1 MTKEKVIQTIKEL
14 LQNPDGSFI
23 SLDEYSVDV
32 LAEVLVGNSNYEYD
46 EEFDKSLIED
56 IVDDAITSDIE
67 ENETPFYAVE
77 DGAMETITFEIGEY
91 FDRQITKALNK
102 NNPFNRIKE
111 FLVMHTP
118 SDNPTSAKLILGAK
132 LIFEELLE
140 YAEACD
146 VETQGF
152 ILSSFQDMLDHE
164 DDKFD
169 TYYGTE
175 RKYNRVAMFDAQ
187 VDILYV
193 LANAAF
199 HCNLHHKMIEG
210 FLEVH
215 ENNASKVTLSKEDV
229 MKIYEA
235 YPGDPDDLTT
245 HNILGSTACWVTNSD
260 GKILKTSDHPKPNL
274 KKILGIDDKAIQFG
288 NRYNTLD

>member
-1 MTKEKVIQTIKEL
+1 MTTHKAIQTIKEL
-14 LQNPDGSFI
+14 MQNPDGSFI
-23 SLDEYSVDV
+23 RLDEDNVATIARAFADN
-32 LAEVLVGNSNYEYD
+32 GNYEYN

-56 IVDDAITSDIE
+56 IVNDAITSDIE

-118 SDNPTSAKLILGAK
+118 SDNPSSANLILCAK

-146 VETQGF
+146 IETQGF

-175 RKYNRVAMFDAQ
+175 RKYNHVAMFDAQ

-235 YPGDPDDLTT
+235 YLGNPDDLVT
-245 HNILGSTACWVTNSD
+245 HRVIGSTACWVTNQY
-260 GKILKTSDHPKPNL
+260 GKILKTPDHPKPNL
-274 KKILGIDDKAIQFG
+274 KKILGIKK
-288 NRYNTLD
+288 